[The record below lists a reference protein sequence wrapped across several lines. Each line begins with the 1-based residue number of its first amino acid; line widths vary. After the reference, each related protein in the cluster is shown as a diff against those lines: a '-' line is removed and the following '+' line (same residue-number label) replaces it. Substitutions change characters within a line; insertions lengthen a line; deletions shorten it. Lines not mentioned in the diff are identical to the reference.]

1 MATLPR
7 YQNLGVQYADL
18 PKISTAAQQ
27 AQVQGFDVLN
37 RSLDRM
43 TSYFQSQAETE
54 AKKQAKRYAV
64 DNPLTT
70 SQLEAAL
77 KDPST
82 LKIEGAGS
90 IFQETYQA
98 YAASQLSA
106 DLQLQAGTEL
116 KSIELDFE
124 AGKIDAS
131 SAAQKMRDLLD
142 GQSSVM
148 NVVSPEASIQHR
160 AAIATLTKTSYNKVL
175 EVQQKADFALEGAKL
190 DLGLQNL
197 PAQLEDIIRYNANSI
212 DPETSKPVD
221 LQKLMAVQLQP
232 YAESIRKLGG
242 DKSYF
247 EKALKIVDEAKV
259 GAVTGLM
266 QDRNFAPNSIEAL
279 KRMQK
284 GDYGNLTPVYNSL
297 DQANKDKIRTSI
309 IKGFS
314 DEQTLRDINKKQTD
328 ADNKAKAN
336 TLNIELLR
344 PNTSASRQREIVYT
358 LVGMDEMTLDQAD
371 KHLNGDEGKGDVDLY
386 LRLNDQIARNVLG
399 SLGQL
404 AMFKEQ
410 LSRAEYKSLGTALTS
425 AQGSKALKMINLEA
439 GIRENAFVSEDQ
451 KAKQKKLLEFYEEE
465 LTKESIDS
473 TGVSV
478 YAAPTDAAAVAI
490 KRYAD
495 AKIDEK
501 RERAK
506 TRAATQIEDAFNTE
520 SIKKRKITL
529 PNLPIDEID
538 FGSIKGL
545 TSDEV
550 DLFRKMRDKALKG
563 K

>member
-18 PKISTAAQQ
+18 PKVSTAAQQ
-27 AQVQGFDVLN
+27 AQVQGFDVLS

-54 AKKQAKRYAV
+54 AKKQAKKYAV

-77 KDPST
+77 KDPSA

-98 YAASQLSA
+98 YAAGQLSA

-131 SAAQKMRDLLD
+131 SAGQKMRDLLD

-148 NVVSPEASIQHR
+148 NIVSPEASIQHR
-160 AAIATLTKTSYNKVL
+160 SAVATLAKTSYNKVL
-175 EVQQKADFALEGAKL
+175 ETQQKADFALEGAKL
-190 DLGLQNL
+190 ELGLQNL
-197 PAQLEDIIRYNANSI
+197 PSQIEDVIKYNAGSI
-212 DPETSKPVD
+212 DPETGKPVD
-221 LQKLMAVQLQP
+221 LQKLMAIQLQP

-247 EKALKIVDEAKV
+247 DKALKIVDQAKV

-284 GDYGNLTPVYNSL
+284 GDYGDLTPVYNSL
-297 DQANKDKIRTSI
+297 DQANKDKVRTGI

-314 DEQTLRDINKKQTD
+314 DEESLRNINEKEVK
-328 ADNKAKAN
+328 AENKAKAN

-344 PNTSASRQREIVYT
+344 PSTSAKRQRQIVYD
-358 LVGMDEMTLDQAD
+358 LVGMDEMTFEQAD
-371 KHLNGDEGKGDVDLY
+371 KHLNGDEGKGDVGLF
-386 LRLNDQIARNVLG
+386 LQLNDQISRGVLS
-399 SLGQL
+399 SLGNL
-404 AMFKEQ
+404 AMYKDR
-410 LSRAEYKSLGTALTS
+410 LSRAEYKTLGTSLTS
-425 AQGSKALKMINLEA
+425 TQGSQAVKMINLEA
-439 GIRENAFVSEDQ
+439 GIQENAFVTEDQ
-451 KAKQKKLLEFYEEE
+451 KAKKKDLLELYTEE
-465 LTKESIDS
+465 LNKTTVDAN
-473 TGVSV
+473 GVGV
-478 YAAPTDAAAVAI
+478 FVTPTDAAEKAI
-490 KRYAD
+490 DRYNKSKKD
-495 AKIDEK
+495 DKKAKAIDK
-501 RERAK
+501 ARM
-506 TRAATQIEDAFNTE
+506 QIVKALQD
-520 SIKKRKITL
+520 KKLTM
-529 PNLPIDEID
+529 PNLPIENID
-538 FGSIKGL
+538 FSKIKGL
-545 TSDEV
+545 STDEAEA
-550 DLFRKMRDKALKG
+550 LSKARDDAMKVR
-563 K
+563 

>member
-7 YQNLGVQYADL
+7 YQNLGIQYANL
-18 PKISTAAQQ
+18 PRVSTAAQE
-27 AQVQGFDVLN
+27 ARAQGFDSLS

-43 TSYFQSQAETE
+43 NSYFQSQAETE
-54 AKKQAKRYAV
+54 AKKQAKKYAV
-64 DNPLTT
+64 ENPLTT

-82 LKIEGAGS
+82 LKIKGAGS

-98 YAASQLSA
+98 YAASQLST

-124 AGKIDAS
+124 VGNIDAS

-148 NVVSPEASIQHR
+148 NIVSPEASIQHR
-160 AAIATLTKTSYNKVL
+160 SAVATLAKTSYNKVL
-175 EVQQKADFALEGAKL
+175 DLQQKADFAVEGAKL
-190 DLGLQNL
+190 ELGLQNL
-197 PAQLEDIIRYNANSI
+197 PSQIEDVIKYNAGST
-212 DPETSKPVD
+212 DPETGKPVD
-221 LQKLMAVQLQP
+221 LQKLMAIQLQP

-247 EKALKIVDEAKV
+247 DKALKIVDEAKV
-259 GAVTGLM
+259 GAVTSLM
-266 QDRNFAPNSIEAL
+266 QDRNFAPNPIEAL

-297 DQANKDKIRTSI
+297 DQKNKDKIRSSI
-309 IKGFS
+309 LKSFS
-314 DEQTLRDINKKQTD
+314 DEQSLVEINEKTV
-328 ADNKAKAN
+328 KAENRLKAN
-336 TLNIELLR
+336 ALEIEMLR
-344 PNTSASRQREIVYT
+344 PNTSSKRQRQIVYD
-358 LVGMDEMTLDQAD
+358 LVRMDEMTLDQAD

-386 LRLNDQIARNVLG
+386 LRLNDQIARNALG

-404 AMFKEQ
+404 SMFKDQ
-410 LSRAEYKSLGTALTS
+410 LSRAEYKSLGIALTS
-425 AQGSKALKMINLEA
+425 SQGSKALKMINLEA

-451 KAKQKKLLEFYEEE
+451 KAKQKKLLELYDEE
-465 LTKESIDS
+465 LTKENIDS
-473 TGVSV
+473 TGASV
-478 YAAPTDAAAVAI
+478 YAVPTDAATAAI

-495 AKIDEK
+495 TKIDEK
-501 RERAK
+501 REKAK
-506 TRAATQIEDAFNTE
+506 TKATTQIENAFNTE
-520 SIKKRKITL
+520 SIKNRRITL

-545 TSDEV
+545 TPGEV
-550 DLFRKMRDKALKG
+550 DLFRQMRDDALKD

>member
-27 AQVQGFDVLN
+27 AQAVGYDALS

-43 TSYFQSQAETE
+43 SSYLQSEAETE
-54 AKKQAKRYAV
+54 AKKQAKKYAV
-64 DNPLTT
+64 ENPLTNEQVQQAMADP
-70 SQLEAAL
+70 SAL
-77 KDPST
+77 KV
-82 LKIEGAGS
+82 KGAGS

-106 DLQLQAGTEL
+106 DLQLKASQEL
-116 KSIELDFE
+116 RGIEQKFINNE
-124 AGKIDAS
+124 IDVD
-131 SAAQKMRDLLD
+131 SATQLIKDLMD
-142 GQSSVM
+142 GQSAMM
-148 NVVSPEASIQHR
+148 NAISPEVSIQHR
-160 AAIATLTKTSYNKVL
+160 AAAATLAKTTYNKIL
-175 EVQQKADFALEGAKL
+175 DLKQKEIESMYKAEYSVALEDLPARLESVIRQNASAVDSDGKRINIEALL
-190 DLGLQNL
+190 DLEIKPFLG
-197 PAQLEDIIRYNANSI
+197 ATRVFTDGSGSDI
-212 DPETSKPVD
+212 V
-221 LQKLMAVQLQP
+221 
-232 YAESIRKLGG
+232 
-242 DKSYF
+242 
-247 EKALKIVDEAKV
+247 KAAYKIKNEAKV

-371 KHLNGDEGKGDVDLY
+371 KHLNGEEGKGDVSLF
-386 LRLNDQIARNVLG
+386 LQLNDQIARGVLS
-399 SLGQL
+399 SLGNL
-404 AMFKEQ
+404 AMYKDR
-410 LSRAEYKSLGTALTS
+410 LSKAEYKTLGTSLTS
-425 AQGSKALKMINLEA
+425 TQGSQAVKMINLEA
-439 GIRENAFVSEDQ
+439 GIQENAFVTEDQ
-451 KAKQKKLLEFYEEE
+451 KAKKKDLLELYTEE
-465 LTKESIDS
+465 LNKTAVDANGVDVFVTPTAAAEKAIERYNKTKKEDKKTKAVERATEQIANALKAKDLNMPNLPLESIDFS
-473 TGVSV
+473 
-478 YAAPTDAAAVAI
+478 
-490 KRYAD
+490 K
-495 AKIDEK
+495 
-501 RERAK
+501 
-506 TRAATQIEDAFNTE
+506 
-520 SIKKRKITL
+520 
-529 PNLPIDEID
+529 
-538 FGSIKGL
+538 IKGL
-545 TSDEV
+545 SEAEAAR
-550 DLFRKMRDKALKG
+550 LRKLRDDALKV

>member
-18 PKISTAAQQ
+18 PKVSTAAQQ
-27 AQVQGFDVLN
+27 AQAQGFDVLS

-64 DNPLTT
+64 ENPLTT

-106 DLQLQAGTEL
+106 DLQLQAATEL
-116 KSIELDFE
+116 RSVELDFE

-160 AAIATLTKTSYNKVL
+160 SAIATLAKTSYNKVL
-175 EVQQKADFALEGAKL
+175 DLQQKADFAVEGAKL
-190 DLGLQNL
+190 ELGLQNL
-197 PAQLEDIIRYNANSI
+197 PSQLEDVIKYNAGSI
-212 DPETSKPVD
+212 DPETGKPVD
-221 LQKLMAVQLQP
+221 VQKLMAIKIQP
-232 YAESIRKLGG
+232 FAESIRKLGG

-247 EKALKIVDEAKV
+247 EKALKMVDQAKV

-266 QDRNFAPNSIEAL
+266 QDRNFAPNPIDAF

-297 DQANKDKIRTSI
+297 DQANKDKVRENAL
-309 IKGFS
+309 KGFS
-314 DEQTLRDINKKQTD
+314 QEQTLFDMNEKRVK

-344 PNTSASRQREIVYT
+344 PDTPAKRQRQIVYE
-358 LVGMDEMTLDQAD
+358 LVGMDEMTFDQAD
-371 KHLNGDEGKGDVDLY
+371 KHLNGDEGKGDVGLF
-386 LRLNDQIARNVLG
+386 LQLNDQISRGVLS
-399 SLGQL
+399 SLGNL
-404 AMFKEQ
+404 AMYKDR
-410 LSRAEYKSLGTALTS
+410 LSRAEYKTLGTSLTS
-425 AQGSKALKMINLEA
+425 TQGSQAVKMINLEA
-439 GIRENAFVSEDQ
+439 GIQENAFVTEDQ
-451 KAKQKKLLEFYEEE
+451 KAKKKDLLELYTEE
-465 LTKESIDS
+465 LNKTTVDAN
-473 TGVSV
+473 GVGV
-478 YAAPTDAAAVAI
+478 FVTPTDAAEKAI
-490 KRYAD
+490 ERYNKTKKDDKKSKAID
-495 AKIDEK
+495 KARTQIANVLKDEK
-501 RERAK
+501 
-506 TRAATQIEDAFNTE
+506 I
-520 SIKKRKITL
+520 SM
-529 PNLPIDEID
+529 PNLPIESID
-538 FGSIKGL
+538 FSTIKGL
-545 TSDEV
+545 DPDIAAELSKV
-550 DLFRKMRDKALKG
+550 RDDAMKVR
-563 K
+563 

>member
-18 PKISTAAQQ
+18 PKVSTAAQQ
-27 AQVQGFDVLN
+27 AQAQGFDVLS

-54 AKKQAKRYAV
+54 AKKQAKKYAV

-106 DLQLQAGTEL
+106 DLQLQAATEL
-116 KSIELDFE
+116 RSVELDFE

-160 AAIATLTKTSYNKVL
+160 SAIATLAKTSYNKVL
-175 EVQQKADFALEGAKL
+175 DLQQKADFAIEGAKL
-190 DLGLQNL
+190 ELGLQNL
-197 PAQLEDIIRYNANSI
+197 PSQLEDVIKYNAGSI
-212 DPETSKPVD
+212 DPETGKPVD
-221 LQKLMAVQLQP
+221 VQKLMAIKIQP
-232 YAESIRKLGG
+232 FAESIRKLGG

-247 EKALKIVDEAKV
+247 EKALKMVDQAKV

-266 QDRNFAPNSIEAL
+266 QDRNFAPNPIDAF

-297 DQANKDKIRTSI
+297 DQANKDKVRANVL
-309 IKGFS
+309 KGFA
-314 DEQTLRDINKKQTD
+314 DEQNLFDMNEKQVKAENKQ
-328 ADNKAKAN
+328 KAN

-344 PNTSASRQREIVYT
+344 PGTPAKRQREIVYT
-358 LVGMDEMTLDQAD
+358 LVGIDEMTLEQAD
-371 KHLNGDEGKGDVDLY
+371 KHLNGDEGKGDVGLF
-386 LRLNDQIARNVLG
+386 LQLNDQISRGVLS
-399 SLGQL
+399 SLGNL
-404 AMFKEQ
+404 AMYKDR
-410 LSRAEYKSLGTALTS
+410 LSRAEYKTLGTSLTS
-425 AQGSKALKMINLEA
+425 TQGSQAVKMINLEA
-439 GIRENAFVSEDQ
+439 GIQENAFVSEDQ
-451 KAKQKKLLEFYEEE
+451 KAKKKDLLELYTEE
-465 LTKESIDS
+465 LNKTTVDAN
-473 TGVSV
+473 GVGV
-478 YAAPTDAAAVAI
+478 FVTPTDAAEKAI
-490 KRYAD
+490 ERYNKTKKDDKKSKA
-495 AKIDEK
+495 IDK
-501 RERAK
+501 AR
-506 TRAATQIEDAFNTE
+506 TQIANVLKDQKISMPSLPIE
-520 SIKKRKITL
+520 SI
-529 PNLPIDEID
+529 D
-538 FGSIKGL
+538 FSTIKGL
-545 TSDEV
+545 DPDIAAE
-550 DLFRKMRDKALKG
+550 LNKARDDAMKVR
-563 K
+563 

>member
-18 PKISTAAQQ
+18 PKVSTAAQQ
-27 AQVQGFDVLN
+27 AQAQGFDVLS

-54 AKKQAKRYAV
+54 AKKQAKKYAV

-98 YAASQLSA
+98 YAAGQLSA

-131 SAAQKMRDLLD
+131 SAGQKMRDLLD

-148 NVVSPEASIQHR
+148 NIVSPEASIQHR
-160 AAIATLTKTSYNKVL
+160 SAVATLAKTSYNKVL
-175 EVQQKADFALEGAKL
+175 ETQQKADFALEGAKL
-190 DLGLQNL
+190 ELGLQNL
-197 PAQLEDIIRYNANSI
+197 PSQIEDVIKYNAGSI
-212 DPETSKPVD
+212 DPETGKPVD
-221 LQKLMAVQLQP
+221 LQKLMAIQLQP

-247 EKALKIVDEAKV
+247 DKALKIVDQAKV

-266 QDRNFAPNSIEAL
+266 QDRNFAPNSIDAL
-279 KRMQK
+279 KRIQK
-284 GDYGNLTPVYNSL
+284 GDYGSLTPIYNSL
-297 DQANKDKIRTSI
+297 SQGDKDKVRSNIL
-309 IKGFS
+309 KGFQE
-314 DEQTLRDINKKQTD
+314 EQNLFDMNEKQVK
-328 ADNKAKAN
+328 AENKAIAN

-344 PNTSASRQREIVYT
+344 PSTSATRQRQIVYD
-358 LVGMDEMTLDQAD
+358 LVGMDEMTLEQAD
-371 KHLNGDEGKGDVDLY
+371 KHLNGDEGKGDVGLF
-386 LRLNDQIARNVLG
+386 LQLNDQISRGVLS
-399 SLGQL
+399 SLGNL
-404 AMFKEQ
+404 AMYKDR
-410 LSRAEYKSLGTALTS
+410 LSRAEYKTLGTSLTS
-425 AQGSKALKMINLEA
+425 TQGSQAVKMINLEA
-439 GIRENAFVSEDQ
+439 GIQENAFVTEDQ
-451 KAKQKKLLEFYEEE
+451 KAKKKDLLELYTEE
-465 LTKESIDS
+465 LNKTTVDAN
-473 TGVSV
+473 GVGV
-478 YAAPTDAAAVAI
+478 FVTPTDAAEKAIERYNKTKKEDKKTKAV
-490 KRYAD
+490 
-495 AKIDEK
+495 
-501 RERAK
+501 ERA
-506 TRAATQIEDAFNTE
+506 TEQIANALKAKDLNM
-520 SIKKRKITL
+520 
-529 PNLPIDEID
+529 PNLPLESID
-538 FGSIKGL
+538 FSKIKGL
-545 TSDEV
+545 SEAEAAR
-550 DLFRKMRDKALKG
+550 LRKLRDDALKG

>member
-18 PKISTAAQQ
+18 PKVSTAAQQ
-27 AQVQGFDVLN
+27 AQVQGFDVLS

-54 AKKQAKRYAV
+54 AKKQAKKYAV

-77 KDPST
+77 KDPSA

-98 YAASQLSA
+98 YAAGQLSA

-131 SAAQKMRDLLD
+131 SAGQKMRDLLD

-148 NVVSPEASIQHR
+148 NIVSPEASIQHR
-160 AAIATLTKTSYNKVL
+160 SAVATLAKTSYNKVL
-175 EVQQKADFALEGAKL
+175 ETQQKADFALEGAKL
-190 DLGLQNL
+190 ELGLQNL
-197 PAQLEDIIRYNANSI
+197 PSQIEDVIKYNAGSI
-212 DPETSKPVD
+212 DPETGKPVD
-221 LQKLMAVQLQP
+221 LQKLMAIQLQP

-247 EKALKIVDEAKV
+247 DKALKIVDQAKV

-284 GDYGNLTPVYNSL
+284 GDYGDLTPVYNSL
-297 DQANKDKIRTSI
+297 DQANKDKVRTGI

-314 DEQTLRDINKKQTD
+314 DEESLRNINEKEVK
-328 ADNKAKAN
+328 AENKAKAN

-344 PNTSASRQREIVYT
+344 PSTSAKRQRQIVYD
-358 LVGMDEMTLDQAD
+358 LVGMDEMTLEQAD
-371 KHLNGDEGKGDVDLY
+371 KHLNGDEGKGDVGLF
-386 LRLNDQIARNVLG
+386 LQLNDQISRGVLS
-399 SLGQL
+399 SLGNL
-404 AMFKEQ
+404 AMYKDR
-410 LSRAEYKSLGTALTS
+410 LSRAEYKTLGTSLTS
-425 AQGSKALKMINLEA
+425 TQGSQAVKMINLEA
-439 GIRENAFVSEDQ
+439 GIQENAFVTEDQ
-451 KAKQKKLLEFYEEE
+451 KAKKKDLLELYTEE
-465 LTKESIDS
+465 LNKTTVDAN
-473 TGVSV
+473 GVGV
-478 YAAPTDAAAVAI
+478 FVTPTDAAEKAI
-490 KRYAD
+490 DRYNKSKKD
-495 AKIDEK
+495 DKKAKAIDK
-501 RERAK
+501 ARM
-506 TRAATQIEDAFNTE
+506 QIVKALQD
-520 SIKKRKITL
+520 KKLTM
-529 PNLPIDEID
+529 PNLPIENID
-538 FGSIKGL
+538 FSKIKGL
-545 TSDEV
+545 STDEAEA
-550 DLFRKMRDKALKG
+550 LSKARDDAMKVR
-563 K
+563 